1 MICLSNIMMSSIS
14 AMSVLSFQ
22 SETKVNIQSTQ
33 STVKRV
39 FWENAVNTGIAIN
52 SRAVVDY
59 NDPPP

>member
-1 MICLSNIMMSSIS
+1 MMSSIS

-52 SRAVVDY
+52 SRAIVDY